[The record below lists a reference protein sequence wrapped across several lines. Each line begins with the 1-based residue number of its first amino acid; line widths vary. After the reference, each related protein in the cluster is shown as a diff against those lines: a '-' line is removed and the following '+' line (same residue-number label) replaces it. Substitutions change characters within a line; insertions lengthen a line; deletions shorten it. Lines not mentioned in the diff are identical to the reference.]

1 MHRINLLLMSFIVSY
16 KVELTVRN
24 PELKIS
30 KKMHELYKN
39 KSLIFKSY
47 ITVESSRHTY
57 TIQIVQFEITVMV
70 ED

>member
-47 ITVESSRHTY
+47 IYCRIQQTY
-57 TIQIVQFEITVMV
+57 LYYTNCPV
-70 ED
+70 